1 MPRPKLTKGNTKD
14 HKVTVRLD
22 DATYQQLKKA
32 MERGTI
38 TNLSE
43 ALRSMIRQKLWQ
55 EWFSDEMERDLKSGE
70 FNEEDLHSVV
80 QRVWEGLKSASVE
93 DKESAKSEGF
103 FEGLFSAFG
112 GFVRKSIGE
121 LDRKELDKRNRRGSN
136 NED

>member
-1 MPRPKLTKGNTKD
+1 MPRPKVTKGNTKD

-32 MERGTI
+32 TERGTI

-55 EWFSDEMERDLKSGE
+55 EYFSDEMERDLKSGE
-70 FNEEDLHSVV
+70 LSEEELHGVV
-80 QRVWEGLKSASVE
+80 QRVWESLKNASVE

-103 FEGLFSAFG
+103 LEGLFSVFG
-112 GFVRKSIGE
+112 GFVRRTIGD
-121 LDRKELDKRNRRGSN
+121 LDRTEQDKKNRRESN
-136 NED
+136 NEE